1 MTHKGHIG
9 RLFNYL
15 LFISVFLVHLH
26 QLLLSFVVSQ
36 LNFMKMCR
44 FDFPRENRVSCGWE
58 KASVVFF
65 FIRNFLSHLQL
76 SWIRTKFVFVA
87 SKFYFLFYSF
97 RRPSVVF
104 MWAYIPFKGFLWS
117 FQEIEAFVKWNIFL
131 LTFSS
136 TYRLHF
142 LMQYSIRQ

>member
-65 FIRNFLSHLQL
+65 LSVTFCPTCSCHGYGRNLFSSQASFIFCFIVFEDLQL
-76 SWIRTKFVFVA
+76 FLCELIFHLKDFSGVFRKSKLSWSEIY
-87 SKFYFLFYSF
+87 FYLLFHLHT
-97 RRPSVVF
+97 V
-104 MWAYIPFKGFLWS
+104 YIS
-117 FQEIEAFVKWNIFL
+117 
-131 LTFSS
+131 
-136 TYRLHF
+136 
-142 LMQYSIRQ
+142 